1 MAEKD
6 KPYYLFKICLLGQAA
21 VGKTCLAKRLCLDT
35 FDLNTK
41 LTIGIDFYTYDFP
54 IRVIKDQEDYIRL
67 SLWDFGGQEQF
78 KKLFPYYIN
87 GANGVLMVFDLT
99 NLQSLINLDFWY
111 EQLSIQKISN
121 VPRIIVGTKN
131 DLIVTE
137 DKKNNLIIEQYLQNH
152 DERFYYRTSS
162 KVNYNVSLVFNEL
175 AKFILDQSKLDY
187 DQLI

>member
-1 MAEKD
+1 
-6 KPYYLFKICLLGQAA
+6 
-21 VGKTCLAKRLCLDT
+21 
-35 FDLNTK
+35 
-41 LTIGIDFYTYDFP
+41 
-54 IRVIKDQEDYIRL
+54 
-67 SLWDFGGQEQF
+67 
-78 KKLFPYYIN
+78 
-87 GANGVLMVFDLT
+87 MVFDLT
-99 NLQSLINLDFWY
+99 NLQSLLNLDFWY
-111 EQLSIQKISN
+111 EQLSNQKISN